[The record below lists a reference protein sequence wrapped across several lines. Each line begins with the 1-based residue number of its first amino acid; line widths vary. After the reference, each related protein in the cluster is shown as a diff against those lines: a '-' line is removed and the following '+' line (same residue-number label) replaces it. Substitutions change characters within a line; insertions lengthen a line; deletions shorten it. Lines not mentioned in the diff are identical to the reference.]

1 MKKFFYILILIT
13 LYTFSLSGLEKK
25 NKPMNN
31 VEKEVWNTV
40 KSINSTWVKKK
51 DALGLK
57 KYFHKNMVLIEPSI
71 KNRQEGRKIIIE
83 GYKNFIS
90 SIKLISINEI
100 DPKIQL
106 YGDNN
111 FAVVTYYYNLKVQ
124 IKEKIEVLKGR
135 DMYVFVKENKRW
147 QAVANQFSAFP
158 KK

>member
-1 MKKFFYILILIT
+1 
-13 LYTFSLSGLEKK
+13 
-25 NKPMNN
+25 
-31 VEKEVWNTV
+31 
-40 KSINSTWVKKK
+40 
-51 DALGLK
+51 
-57 KYFHKNMVLIEPSI
+57 MVLIEPGI